1 MVPAVIVYTWLII
14 LYVCYSNTPSST
26 HIPSRHTF
34 STMTGRLQGKT
45 AIVTGG
51 ASGFGKGIAAKF
63 AAEGANVI
71 ITDLS
76 EQQGQTVASEL
87 SCLFA
92 RADVTKP
99 DDWRRV
105 LALALEKFNQLDIV
119 VNNAG
124 ATYVNK
130 PTQDV
135 TEADFDLVMNVNVKS
150 IYQSTQILVPYFI
163 KEGRPGCFIQVASTA
178 GSRPRPRLTWYNAS
192 KAAVINASKTMAVEY
207 GPNQIRFNT
216 VSPVV
221 GSTGM
226 THLFIG
232 KEDTEENRKG
242 FVSTI
247 PLGRPSTPSDIANA
261 CCYLASDEAAFI
273 TGVDLEVDGGRCV

>member
-1 MVPAVIVYTWLII
+1 MA
-14 LYVCYSNTPSST
+14 
-26 HIPSRHTF
+26 
-34 STMTGRLQGKT
+34 GRLQGKT
-45 AIVTGG
+45 AFVTGG

-87 SCLFA
+87 NCLFA

-105 LALALEKFNQLDIV
+105 LALALEKFNHLDIV

-150 IYQSTQILVPYFI
+150 IYQSTQVLVPYFI
-163 KEGRPGCFIQVASTA
+163 KEQRPGCFIQVASTA

-192 KAAVINASKTMAVEY
+192 KAAVINATKTMAVEY